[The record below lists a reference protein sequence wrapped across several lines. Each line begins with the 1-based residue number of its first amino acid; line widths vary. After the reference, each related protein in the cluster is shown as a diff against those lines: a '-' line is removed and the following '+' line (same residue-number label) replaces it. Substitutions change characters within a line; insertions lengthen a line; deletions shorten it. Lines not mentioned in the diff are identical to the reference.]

1 MAESKFGKN
10 LGPNVR
16 RWAYSYLLYDKSS
29 YRLMTQGASIT
40 ERIFAW
46 ILMPLIRPLVGK
58 NLKLDRPGTR
68 ERSLAV
74 VESIFKE
81 V

>member
-1 MAESKFGKN
+1 
-10 LGPNVR
+10 
-16 RWAYSYLLYDKSS
+16 
-29 YRLMTQGASIT
+29 MTQGASIT
-40 ERIFAW
+40 EQIFAW
-46 ILMPLIRPLVGK
+46 ILMPLIRLLVGK

-68 ERSLAV
+68 EKSLAV